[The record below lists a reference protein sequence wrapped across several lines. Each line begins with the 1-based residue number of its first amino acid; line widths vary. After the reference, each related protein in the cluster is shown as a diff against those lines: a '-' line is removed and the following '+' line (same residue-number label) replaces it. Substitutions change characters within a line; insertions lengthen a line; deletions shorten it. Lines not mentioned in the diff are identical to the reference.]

1 MKFDF
6 SNNFE
11 FEGFVRKIAKECWSC
26 SGYSGPITID
36 GKERDGVL
44 VNEHQIF
51 CLEVTVAKTAKHTA
65 DSCAK
70 LDSLVR
76 RLRSMHPDKG
86 VTGWYITR
94 FEPTGEQGAVLARYR
109 ATVNHR
115 TYEAFYASIV
125 DAKEYLIERPK
136 KPFGSIRSPD
146 NDRFDAELKYTATK
160 ILNVSTG
167 DFSHTGS
174 IARDMTRAPYR
185 ALVVGEYGAG
195 KSMALRDIF
204 QRLSAQ
210 YRSGNDSQFPV
221 YVNLRDHVEQFDP
234 DECLR
239 RHASSV
245 GMSSPEKLIKAWRSG
260 LVYLLLDGFDEL
272 APRIATSSRK
282 RAQDLR
288 NSAISLVRRLVDETP
303 QEGSIVLAGRNNYF
317 DTNQELHAAV
327 GVRPGWKV
335 LEINDLDSDDLER
348 FIKDHGWDSGV
359 PDWVPKK
366 PLLISYVKQNG
377 LIESSSP
384 DAAMDVSDPAS
395 GWNYLVDKI
404 CEREVNQ
411 VYVALEPS
419 ELRSIFGRLATI
431 ARRRSDPRGPLTF
444 ADCRRAFVEVTG
456 VEPEER
462 SVTAILRLPGL
473 SGSLTGVQA
482 TDLERGSRFFV
493 DPDLADALSGGDV
506 ENAIR
511 LPYEYQASTHAGVVH
526 PLGELGRSLAYER
539 LGGDERRSL
548 SDALRIFSSQ
558 HSDGARN
565 LCADLINVAVANS
578 VNIPFEI
585 ALSNVYMRELKLDGD
600 VDLSRICFNSC
611 AFELLDIQTTDL
623 DTLPSFTDCQITAL
637 RCPPSMLAMIDER
650 IQPTNQID
658 DITYVDVSYATLKS
672 EGAPEAYMDLVSII
686 DKVFIQSTTG
696 RKLAAVYRGRPS
708 DRRLKLAAIVRGM
721 SRESWIHE
729 IRRGGVDIIVPN
741 MSKAAE
747 AKAIIAKKDFHHAF
761 TTFN

>member
-1 MKFDF
+1 MKFNF
-6 SNNFE
+6 SDNFE
-11 FEGFVRKIAKECWSC
+11 FESFVRKIAKECWSC
-26 SGYSGPITID
+26 TGYTGAITVD
-36 GKERDGVL
+36 GKERDGIL
-44 VNEHQIF
+44 ANHHQIY
-51 CLEVTVAKTAKHTA
+51 CLEVTVAKTARHTSE
-65 DSCAK
+65 SCAK
-70 LDSLVR
+70 LESLVK
-76 RLRSMHPDKG
+76 RLRSSHPDKG
-86 VTGWYITR
+86 ITAWYVTR
-94 FEPTGEQGAVLARYR
+94 FEPTGEQGAILARYR
-109 ATVNHR
+109 DTVNHR

-136 KPFGSIRSPD
+136 KAFGSIRSPED
-146 NDRFDAELKYTATK
+146 GRFDVELKYTPTK

-167 DFSHTGS
+167 SFSHTAS
-174 IARDMTRAPYR
+174 IAGDITRSPYR
-185 ALVVGEYGAG
+185 ALIVGEYGAG

-204 QRLSAQ
+204 QRLSAR
-210 YRSGNDSQFPV
+210 YRNGSDSQFPV

-317 DTNQELHAAV
+317 DTSQELHTAV
-327 GVRPGWKV
+327 GVRPDWKL
-335 LEINDLDSDDLER
+335 LEINDLDSDDLAR
-348 FIKDHGWDSGV
+348 FISDHGWDSGV
-359 PDWVPKK
+359 PEWVPKK
-366 PLLISYVKQNG
+366 PLLISYVKQNN
-377 LIESSSP
+377 LIESSGP
-384 DAAMDVSDPAS
+384 EAGMDVSDPAS
-395 GWNYLVDKI
+395 GWDYLVDKI

-419 ELRSIFGRLATI
+419 ELRSIFSRLATI
-431 ARRRSDPRGPLTF
+431 ARRRSDPRGPLSF

-473 SGSLTGVQA
+473 SGSLAGVQA
-482 TDLERGSRFFV
+482 SDLERGSRFFV

-506 ENAIR
+506 ESAIR
-511 LPYEYQASTHAGVVH
+511 LPYEYQPSTHAGIVH

-539 LGGDERRSL
+539 LGGDQQRSI
-548 SDALRIFSSQ
+548 SEALRIFSNQ

-565 LCADLINVAVANS
+565 LCADLISVVNKNS

-585 ALSNVYMRELKLDGD
+585 TLSNVYIKELKLDGD
-600 VDLSRICFNSC
+600 VDFSNIRFDSC
-611 AFELLDIQTTDL
+611 AFEIMDIEFTDINM
-623 DTLPSFTDCQITAL
+623 LPALTDCQIASL
-637 RCPPSMLAMIDER
+637 RGPYSMSDLLE
-650 IQPTNQID
+650 NQIPSANQVD
-658 DITYVDVSYATLKS
+658 DISYVDVSYATLRG
-672 EGAPEAYMDLVSII
+672 EGAPETYMDLVSII
-686 DKVFIQSTTG
+686 DKLFIHSTTG
-696 RKLAAVYRGRPS
+696 RRLATVYRGRPS
-708 DRRLKLAAIVRGM
+708 DRRQKLDAIVRTM
-721 SRESWIHE
+721 VRENWIHQ

-747 AKAIIAKKDFHHAF
+747 AKSIIAKKEFDHRF
-761 TTFN
+761 TARD